1 MFPPS
6 LKHSIISKE
15 KQIVAERAT
24 GGGYPRLSSDE
35 LCREK
40 DQKDELRSWP
50 RIQGWVRK
58 ERQGMLFEDVNVPK
72 GTENKF

>member
-1 MFPPS
+1 MLFPPS

-35 LCREK
+35 LGREK
-40 DQKDELRSWP
+40 DQKDELRS
-50 RIQGWVRK
+50 
-58 ERQGMLFEDVNVPK
+58 
-72 GTENKF
+72 